1 MTRPAWTTVA
11 LGAVMMLLT
20 ACGAASD
27 TPTGPSST
35 VVTPASTVVTP
46 PAPTTGVVQGFVRIE
61 AYLGLVF
68 SPEAPLADVQVLV
81 TEGPGAGQSVITDT
95 KGAYRLELPPG
106 PFRLRWSSE
115 RVRVEPR
122 DSNPGA
128 VIAGAT
134 TTVDTV
140 VLPRSF
146 EGNPEWSVSGIV
158 SDRLGNPVAG
168 VDVDASDGV
177 AWYVGL
183 SLTDAAGRFRIA
195 SKRPHPDWLHMST
208 YKEGYPA
215 KYITLF
221 CGPSCALTVDFRLE
235 VHVREWLDG
244 PSTMQVG
251 DVAAVSLVG
260 EYADG
265 TRSVE
270 RPRLVSSNLA
280 VVQVVPLAPP
290 YDKMYVKAI
299 AAGTAT
305 LRQYLGSQVGTL
317 TVRVVQ

>member
-1 MTRPAWTTVA
+1 MFA
-11 LGAVMMLLT
+11 LCAVVSLLA
-20 ACGAASD
+20 ACDAAD
-27 TPTGPSST
+27 TPTVPSST
-35 VVTPASTVVTP
+35 LVTPLAPTVVTP

-61 AYLGLVF
+61 AYSGLVF

-81 TEGPGAGQSVITDT
+81 TEGPGGGQSVTTDI

-122 DSNPGA
+122 DSNPGT

-140 VLPRSF
+140 VLRRSF

-158 SDRLGNPVAG
+158 RDGLGNPVAG
-168 VDVDASDGV
+168 AEVDAGD
-177 AWYVGL
+177 GL
-183 SLTDAAGRFRIA
+183 SWYPGFTKTDATGRYRID
-195 SKRPHPDWLHMST
+195 SKRPHPDWLHIT
-208 YKEGYPA
+208 AYKDPYPEQ
-215 KYITLF
+215 YITLF

-235 VHVREWLDG
+235 GHVREWLDG

-251 DVAAVSLVG
+251 DVATVSLVG

-265 TRSVE
+265 TRSVVRSE
-270 RPRLVSSNLA
+270 VISSNLG
-280 VVQVVPLAPP
+280 VQQVIPSPPP
-290 YDKMYVKAI
+290 YDKTYVKAI
-299 AAGTAT
+299 APGSAT
-305 LRQYLGSQVGTL
+305 LRQFIHGQALTL
-317 TVRVVQ
+317 NVRVVP

>member
-1 MTRPAWTTVA
+1 MFA
-11 LGAVMMLLT
+11 LCAVTSLLT
-20 ACGAASD
+20 GCGGD
-27 TPTGPSST
+27 TPTVPSST
-35 VVTPASTVVTP
+35 VTPPAPTVVTP
-46 PAPTTGVVQGFVRIE
+46 PAPMTGVVQGFVRIE
-61 AYLGLVF
+61 AYSGLVF

-81 TEGPGAGQSVITDT
+81 TEGPGVGQSVTTDT

-122 DSNPGA
+122 DSDPGT

-134 TTVDTV
+134 TTVSTV
-140 VLPRSF
+140 VLRRSF

-158 SDRLGNPVAG
+158 RDNRGNPVPG
-168 VDVDASDGV
+168 VDVDASDGLS
-177 AWYVGL
+177 WYVGL

-195 SKRPHPDWLHMST
+195 SKRPHPDWLHMAT

-215 KYITLF
+215 QYITLF

-235 VHVREWLDG
+235 RHVREWLDG

-251 DVAAVSLVG
+251 DVATVSLVG

-265 TRSVE
+265 TRSVV
-270 RPRLVSSNLA
+270 RPTVVSSNLA

-290 YDKMYVKAI
+290 YDKTYVKAI
-299 AAGTAT
+299 APGTAT
-305 LRQYLGSQVGTL
+305 LRQYLGGQVGTL
-317 TVRVVQ
+317 TVHVFP